1 MQEWIHG
8 PFNFHEIK
16 QNQNPLHR
24 ACSFTSFH
32 RIILKITSR
41 VRTNVR
47 LLIFLKKIITH
58 FWCKQASLLHH
69 TRVKQIS
76 ACTNGYVNHLIFM
89 EQKNIKTRYGAFKL
103 NLFMGFQ
110 STYFRYNWMRDY
122 LISTQQN
129 KVKIRFRAC
138 KLHSSSQ
145 SNQYDFIMH
154 KRRRRLFNFHETKE
168 NQNTLWCI

>member
-24 ACSFTSFH
+24 ACRFTYFH

-47 LLIFLKKIITH
+47 LLNFLKKIITH
-58 FWCKQASLLHH
+58 FWCKQASLLHY
-69 TRVKQIS
+69 TPAKQIS
-76 ACTNGYVNHLIFM
+76 ACTNKCVDHLIFM
-89 EQKNIKTRYGAFKL
+89 EQKNIKTLYGVFKL
-103 NLFMGFQ
+103 HLFMRFQ
-110 STYFRYNWMRDY
+110 STYFCYIQLQDY

-129 KVKIRFRAC
+129 KVKIHFR
-138 KLHSSSQ
+138 
-145 SNQYDFIMH
+145 H
-154 KRRRRLFNFHETKE
+154 K
-168 NQNTLWCI
+168 

>member
-58 FWCKQASLLHH
+58 FWCKQASLLHY
-69 TRVKQIS
+69 TPVKQIS
-76 ACTNGYVNHLIFM
+76 ACTNKCVDHLIFM
-89 EQKNIKTRYGAFKL
+89 EQKNIKTLYGVFKL
-103 NLFMGFQ
+103 HLFMRFQ
-110 STYFRYNWMRDY
+110 STYFRYIQLQDY

-129 KVKIRFRAC
+129 KVKIHFR
-138 KLHSSSQ
+138 
-145 SNQYDFIMH
+145 H
-154 KRRRRLFNFHETKE
+154 K
-168 NQNTLWCI
+168 

>member
-47 LLIFLKKIITH
+47 LLNFLKKIITH
-58 FWCKQASLLHH
+58 FWCKQASP
-69 TRVKQIS
+69 TS
-76 ACTNGYVNHLIFM
+76 
-89 EQKNIKTRYGAFKL
+89 
-103 NLFMGFQ
+103 
-110 STYFRYNWMRDY
+110 
-122 LISTQQN
+122 
-129 KVKIRFRAC
+129 
-138 KLHSSSQ
+138 LHSSQ
-145 SNQYDFIMH
+145 TDFSMH
-154 KRRRRLFNFHETKE
+154 KQMRRPFNFYETKE
-168 NQNTLWCI
+168 YQDTLLCI